1 MTSPGD
7 LQLDLDGIST
17 FADQVD
23 RIRGQWEGS
32 ALTLDPPIGLG
43 GESQLTDLM
52 TEFTAAWAK
61 AATSIDSFI
70 SVLSSMCRD
79 SVTRFQQTDGALA
92 GQAADPDGRR
102 IVGHHVY
109 GL

>member
-1 MTSPGD
+1 MTSPSD
-7 LQLDLDGIST
+7 LQLDLDGMSV

-23 RIRGQWEGS
+23 RIRGQWDGS

-43 GESQLTDLM
+43 DESQLTDLM
-52 TEFTAAWAK
+52 AEFTTAWTK

-79 SVTRFQQTDGALA
+79 SVARFQETDGNLS
-92 GQAADPDGRR
+92 GQPANLTGGH
-102 IVGHHVY
+102 VSGHHLY
-109 GL
+109 GS